1 VEELL
6 KVRDLTVRLATARGQ
21 FDAVSGLDLD
31 LNRGEILALV
41 GESGSGKSLTA
52 LAVMRLL
59 PDPPASIARGSILFG
74 GTDLASVPEERVA
87 AIRGDRI
94 GMVFQEPMTSLNPS
108 MRVGPQ
114 VAEVLELHRGIGS
127 RAARAAVEALFARV
141 RIADPERRFDD
152 YPHQMSGGMRQRAM
166 IAMAIACEP
175 DLVIAD
181 EPTTALDVT
190 TQAQI
195 LDIFRDFR
203 RDGRTMILITHDLGV
218 VAETADRVAVMYAG
232 RIVETAPVVDLFDAP
247 QHPYTRGLLAAI
259 EPSAE
264 PGLVDPTGP
273 TRLAEIAGVVPAPWA
288 LPPGCAFAP
297 RCPRAQPL
305 CGERRP
311 DLLDVKAG
319 HRAAC
324 WFPGDRGTAP

>member
-1 VEELL
+1 LGEVLTI
-6 KVRDLTVRLATARGQ
+6 RGLTVRLATARGA
-21 FDAVSGLDLD
+21 FNAVSDLDLD
-31 LNRGEILALV
+31 LDRGEILAIV

-52 LAVMRLL
+52 LALIRLL
-59 PDPPASIARGSILFG
+59 PEPPAFIAGGSILFR
-74 GTDLASVPEERVA
+74 GTDLAAVPDTQVE

-94 GMVFQEPMTSLNPS
+94 SMIFQEPMTSLNPS
-108 MRVGPQ
+108 MRVGRQ
-114 VAEVLELHRGIGS
+114 VAEVLELHRGMTGQ
-127 RAARAAVEALFARV
+127 AARAAAEALFTRV

-152 YPHQMSGGMRQRAM
+152 YPHQMSGGMRQRVM

-175 DLVIAD
+175 DLIIAD

-232 RIVETAPVVDLFDAP
+232 RIVEAAPVTDLFDAP

-259 EPSAE
+259 EPGALAGSS
-264 PGLVDPTGP
+264 DPTEP
-273 TRLAEIAGVVPAPWA
+273 SRLVEIRGTVPAPWA

-297 RCPRAQPL
+297 RCPRGQPL
-305 CGERRP
+305 CREQRP
-311 DLLDVKAG
+311 DLLDIAPG

-324 WFPGDRGTAP
+324 WFPGDKAAAP